1 MANNMKHPLED
12 PPSLSSSAAGEFL
25 FISSQEEDEEDQQHT
40 IFSSDE
46 GEPEDPPPRSSSEAL
61 LFGRRISTNVRSKRA
76 RRMYTQGEKIG
87 ADHRRLFSEKD
98 EIVLLQGVIDSK
110 GENPLGDY
118 RSLFES
124 MKGSFSFDITLR
136 QFSEKFRT
144 MRRKYTTKEMRGEQA
159 SASNP
164 HQQKCFQLSKAIWG
178 VEGIAFESANGKS
191 KESKKV
197 DLVTPRKGKNNV
209 QDGSKREDMKK
220 SPHVVIKSDWD
231 ESSFFLGMDFLKEKW
246 TKVPTETKKKTQEKM
261 KKLHANEL
269 ECQKYEEMLKDM
281 KVKCEHD
288 KPPPRH
294 SQSSSKAPARERES
308 QESTKAFTTHRIQK
322 PNHSTMANNLKHP
335 FEDPPSS
342 PSSSAG
348 EKEIEFVSSQEDE
361 DEEGHQH
368 TIFSSDED
376 EPEDPPPR
384 SSGEAQLSGRKRL
397 SEGISS
403 SNVSSKRAKKGQK
416 MGTKKRLFSEK
427 DEIVLL
433 QGIVDYKGK
442 NPLED
447 KRSLYESMKG
457 SFSSDVTLDQFRD
470 KIRHMNNKY
479 TAKEKS
485 GEQQASI
492 LNPHQQKCFQ
502 LSKAIWGADGIA
514 FQSANG
520 KLKKSEGRVSK
531 KRDLVSSLKGKKAQE
546 ASNYKRGDMKKS
558 SLVEKGSDWDDES
571 SFFLGMDFLKE
582 KWTKL
587 PTETKKGTQEKMKKL
602 HANELECQKF
612 EKMLKTMKDK
622 CAHDKV
628 ELLNEVTSLIMA
640 AD

>member
-1 MANNMKHPLED
+1 M
-12 PPSLSSSAAGEFL
+12 
-25 FISSQEEDEEDQQHT
+25 T
-40 IFSSDE
+40 
-46 GEPEDPPPRSSSEAL
+46 
-61 LFGRRISTNVRSKRA
+61 
-76 RRMYTQGEKIG
+76 
-87 ADHRRLFSEKD
+87 
-98 EIVLLQGVIDSK
+98 
-110 GENPLGDY
+110 
-118 RSLFES
+118 
-124 MKGSFSFDITLR
+124 
-136 QFSEKFRT
+136 
-144 MRRKYTTKEMRGEQA
+144 
-159 SASNP
+159 
-164 HQQKCFQLSKAIWG
+164 
-178 VEGIAFESANGKS
+178 
-191 KESKKV
+191 
-197 DLVTPRKGKNNV
+197 
-209 QDGSKREDMKK
+209 
-220 SPHVVIKSDWD
+220 
-231 ESSFFLGMDFLKEKW
+231 
-246 TKVPTETKKKTQEKM
+246 
-261 KKLHANEL
+261 
-269 ECQKYEEMLKDM
+269 
-281 KVKCEHD
+281 
-288 KPPPRH
+288 
-294 SQSSSKAPARERES
+294 
-308 QESTKAFTTHRIQK
+308 
-322 PNHSTMANNLKHP
+322 NNLKHP

-348 EKEIEFVSSQEDE
+348 EREIEFVSSQEDE
-361 DEEGHQH
+361 DEEGRQH

-403 SNVSSKRAKKGQK
+403 SNVSSKRAKKGEK
-416 MGTKKRLFSEK
+416 MGTKNRRFSEK

-457 SFSSDVTLDQFRD
+457 SFSFDVTLDQFRD

-514 FQSANG
+514 FESANG

-531 KRDLVSSLKGKKAQE
+531 KRDLVSSLMGKKAQE
-546 ASNYKRGDMKKS
+546 GSKRGDTKNAP
-558 SLVEKGSDWDDES
+558 LVEKESDWDES

-582 KWTKL
+582 KWTKV
-587 PTETKKGTQEKMKKL
+587 PAETKKETQEKMKKL

>member
-46 GEPEDPPPRSSSEAL
+46 GEPEDPPPRSSSEAQ

-76 RRMYTQGEKIG
+76 RRMYTQGEKMG

-98 EIVLLQGVIDSK
+98 EIVLLQSIIDSK
-110 GENPLGDY
+110 GKNPLGDN
-118 RSLFES
+118 RSLYES

-136 QFSEKFRT
+136 QFSEKVRT

-178 VEGIAFESANGKS
+178 VEGIAFESANGKL

-246 TKVPTETKKKTQEKM
+246 TKVPTETKKKTHEKM

-288 KPPPRH
+288 KVELLH
-294 SQSSSKAPARERES
+294 EVTSLIMA
-308 QESTKAFTTHRIQK
+308 

-602 HANELECQKF
+602 HANELECQKY
-612 EKMLKTMKDK
+612 EEMLKVMKDK
-622 CAHDKV
+622 CARDKV

>member
-1 MANNMKHPLED
+1 M
-12 PPSLSSSAAGEFL
+12 
-25 FISSQEEDEEDQQHT
+25 T
-40 IFSSDE
+40 
-46 GEPEDPPPRSSSEAL
+46 
-61 LFGRRISTNVRSKRA
+61 
-76 RRMYTQGEKIG
+76 
-87 ADHRRLFSEKD
+87 
-98 EIVLLQGVIDSK
+98 
-110 GENPLGDY
+110 
-118 RSLFES
+118 
-124 MKGSFSFDITLR
+124 
-136 QFSEKFRT
+136 
-144 MRRKYTTKEMRGEQA
+144 
-159 SASNP
+159 
-164 HQQKCFQLSKAIWG
+164 
-178 VEGIAFESANGKS
+178 
-191 KESKKV
+191 
-197 DLVTPRKGKNNV
+197 
-209 QDGSKREDMKK
+209 
-220 SPHVVIKSDWD
+220 
-231 ESSFFLGMDFLKEKW
+231 
-246 TKVPTETKKKTQEKM
+246 
-261 KKLHANEL
+261 
-269 ECQKYEEMLKDM
+269 
-281 KVKCEHD
+281 
-288 KPPPRH
+288 
-294 SQSSSKAPARERES
+294 
-308 QESTKAFTTHRIQK
+308 
-322 PNHSTMANNLKHP
+322 NNLKHP

-348 EKEIEFVSSQEDE
+348 EREIEFVSSQEDE
-361 DEEGHQH
+361 DEEGRQH

-403 SNVSSKRAKKGQK
+403 SNVSSKRAKKGEK
-416 MGTKKRLFSEK
+416 MGTKNRRFSEK

-457 SFSSDVTLDQFRD
+457 SFSFDVTLDQFRD

-479 TAKEKS
+479 TAKERS

-514 FQSANG
+514 FESANC

-531 KRDLVSSLKGKKAQE
+531 KRDLVSSLKGKKAQV

-582 KWTKL
+582 KWTKV
-587 PTETKKGTQEKMKKL
+587 PAETKKETQEKMKKL
-602 HANELECQKF
+602 HANELECQKY
-612 EKMLKTMKDK
+612 EEMLKTMKDK